1 MSKNFLRLTVLVVIL
16 AVGAPALAAEVTYK
30 DGIPYVA
37 HKEFRNGQE
46 IIVMTPLKSI
56 LEVEMANNDLA
67 VTPVPGA
74 PPKPG
79 TPRVVKP
86 EHQVY
91 LVPASPTELS
101 SSALASPAQLSSS
114 ETVSAAPAP
123 LSSSEPS
130 LAAQAPL
137 SASEPDPTS

>member
-1 MSKNFLRLTVLVVIL
+1 MSKNFFRFMVLVVIL

-37 HKEFRNGQE
+37 QKEFRNGQE
-46 IIVMTPLKSI
+46 IIVMKPLAQI
-56 LEVEMANNDLA
+56 LEVDMANNDLA

-79 TPRVVKP
+79 RPRVVKP

-91 LVPASPTELS
+91 IVPAPHT
-101 SSALASPAQLSSS
+101 QLSSS
-114 ETVSAAPAP
+114 EVPALP
-123 LSSSEPS
+123 AQLPPS
-130 LAAQAPL
+130 VVPA
-137 SASEPDPTS
+137 

>member
-67 VTPVPGA
+67 VSPVPGA
-74 PPKPG
+74 PPKSG
-79 TPRVVKP
+79 APRVVKP
-86 EHQVY
+86 EHQDY

-101 SSALASPAQLSSS
+101 SSVLASPAQLSCT
-114 ETVSAAPAP
+114 EPGSAAPAHLP
-123 LSSSEPS
+123 SSEPMPP
-130 LAAQAPL
+130 AAAHLP
-137 SASEPDPTS
+137 SGST